1 MTFWP
6 KSSLYRDRMTFVR
19 LIFHLVSKQPFTTD
33 LKQAWHPVRQF
44 TFPGVLLWRHLLE
57 IEEVDTKDSSNF
69 EIMIHFLRISFS
81 CNKILCGI

>member
-6 KSSLYRDRMTFVR
+6 KSSLYRDRMAFVK

-33 LKQAWHPVRQF
+33 LKQAWHPVRPF

-57 IEEVDTKDSSNF
+57 IKEVDTKDRSNF
-69 EIMIHFLRISFS
+69 EMMIHFLRISFTR
-81 CNKILCGI
+81 NKILCGI

>member
-1 MTFWP
+1 MAFL
-6 KSSLYRDRMTFVR
+6 K
-19 LIFHLVSKQPFTTD
+19 LIFHLVSKQPFTPD
-33 LKQAWHPVRQF
+33 LKQAWHPVRPF

-69 EIMIHFLRISFS
+69 QMIHFLRISFA

>member
-1 MTFWP
+1 MAFL
-6 KSSLYRDRMTFVR
+6 K
-19 LIFHLVSKQPFTTD
+19 LIFHLVSKQPFTPD
-33 LKQAWHPVRQF
+33 LKQAGHPVRPF

-69 EIMIHFLRISFS
+69 QIMIHFLRISFA